1 MSYKKP
7 QNHYVGYAVRQMF
20 NKFFRSEASSGIV
33 LLIFAAL
40 AIVCANNKTLSP
52 YYTSLFAKKIGI
64 TIQGLFS
71 LNITFS
77 EWINDGLMA
86 IFFLVVGLEIKRET
100 LVGQLSSFKKAALP
114 IIAAIGGMVVPVL
127 IFTFFN
133 HNSDTANGWG
143 IPMATDIAFAL
154 GILSLLG
161 NRVSNGLKIF
171 LAALAIADDLGAII
185 VIALFYPS
193 NAISNTY
200 LILAAIVTAILFILN
215 RLRVKKAV
223 IYALLGILLWYFMLN
238 SGIHATISGVIL
250 AMAIPAKSTL
260 NEVQFLSKLDRL
272 TTRLKATTNSETSV
286 LTNPEEQAIIHGI
299 SVMTNKVNPSLHQF
313 QETLQPWSN
322 WFIMPLFA
330 FANAGVI
337 FDASLFTLPLK
348 PIIPGIFLG
357 LILGKPIGIFLSSWI
372 AVKMKIAV
380 LPKNTKWVQILSMGI
395 VAGIGFTMAIFVENL
410 AFLSSGLSPEKIAYY
425 VNIGK
430 TVILIT
436 STIAAALGLIALM
449 FTCPKE
455 VRKK

>member
-52 YYTSLFAKKIGI
+52 YYTNLFAKKIGI

-71 LNITFS
+71 LNMTFT

-171 LAALAIADDLGAII
+171 LAALAITDDLGAII

-260 NEVQFLSKLDRL
+260 NEVQFLSNLDRL

-337 FDASLFTLPLK
+337 FDASLFNLPLK

-357 LILGKPIGIFLSSWI
+357 LILGKPIGIFLLSWI

-380 LPKNTKWVQILSMGI
+380 LPQNTKWVQILSMGI

-410 AFLSSGLSPEKIAYY
+410 AFLSSGLSPEKTAYY

-436 STIAAALGLIALM
+436 STIAAALGLIALTL
-449 FTCPKE
+449 TCPKE